1 MAHVS
6 DLPGPLAGRVRDRGS
21 GRGRG
26 RGRRDDLR
34 ALLWLSPWIV
44 GFAVFFLY
52 PLLATVYFSFQRYD
66 MFTLEPVGLLNYRYF
81 MEDEAAWRAIRNTLW
96 LVVIMVPLRVLFGLG
111 VAQLVTRLKAGV
123 GVFRTIFYL
132 PSLVPVVAG
141 TLGFV
146 YLLNP
151 GTGPVQAIL
160 SAVGIPSPDWF
171 GDPAWSK
178 WGLTMLALWSV
189 GDLMVIFLA
198 ALLDVPKQ
206 LYEAA
211 AIDGAGAWQR
221 FYRITLPVIRPV
233 VMFAAVT
240 GVIQALQYFTQ
251 AMIAARVASGSTDSA
266 GSVFTPGY
274 PDQSTLTFPEWLYHQ
289 GFRDFAMGYACVLA
303 LVLFA
308 VSMMFTLVLLRQFR
322 GFAEEEA

>member
-1 MAHVS
+1 MAS
-6 DLPGPLAGRVRDRGS
+6 TAL
-21 GRGRG
+21 
-26 RGRRDDLR
+26 GRRRHEVPSALRGGRRRANLR
-34 ALLWLSPWIV
+34 ALLYLSPWLV
-44 GFAVFFLY
+44 GFSVFFLY
-52 PLLATVYFSFQRYD
+52 PLLSTVYFSFQRYD
-66 MFTLEPVGLLNYRYF
+66 LFTLEPVGLLNYRYF
-81 MEDEAAWRAIRNTLW
+81 LRDEAAWTAIRNTLW
-96 LVVIMVPLRVLFGLG
+96 LVVVMVPLRVLFGLG
-111 VAQLVTRLKAGV
+111 VAQLITKIKAGA

-132 PSLVPVVAG
+132 PSLVPLVAG

-160 SAVGIPSPDWF
+160 GAVGIDSPDWF

-178 WGLTMLALWSV
+178 WGLTMLGLWSV
-189 GDLMVIFLA
+189 GDLMVIFMA

-211 AIDGAGAWQR
+211 ALDGANAWRQ
-221 FYRITLPVIRPV
+221 FVHITLPVIRPV
-233 VMFAAVT
+233 LMFATVT
-240 GVIQALQYFTQ
+240 GVIQTLQYFTQ
-251 AMIAARVASGSTDSA
+251 AMVAARVASGATDSA
-266 GSVFTPGY
+266 GSVFVPGY
-274 PDQSTLTFPEWLYHQ
+274 PDQSTLTFPEWLFHQ

-308 VSMMFTLVLLRQFR
+308 VSMVFTLILLRQFR

>member
-1 MAHVS
+1 MATAT
-6 DLPGPLAGRVRDRGS
+6 L
-21 GRGRG
+21 
-26 RGRRDDLR
+26 GRRGKAAPFRSRERRRANLR
-34 ALLWLSPWIV
+34 ALLYLSPWLV
-44 GFAVFFLY
+44 GFGVFFAY
-52 PLLATVYFSFQRYD
+52 PLISTVYFSFQRYD
-66 MFTLEPVGLLNYRYF
+66 MFTLEPVGLLNWKYF
-81 MEDEAAWRAIRNTLW
+81 FRDDAAWTSIKNTLW
-96 LVVIMVPLRVLFGLG
+96 LVVVMVPLRVVFGLG
-111 VAQLVTRLKAGV
+111 VAQLVTKLKAGA

-160 SAVGIPSPDWF
+160 GAVGIQSPDWF

-178 WGLTMLALWSV
+178 WGLTLLALWSI
-189 GDLMVIFLA
+189 GDLMVIFMA

-211 AIDGAGAWQR
+211 ALDGASAWQQ
-221 FYRITLPVIRPV
+221 FTRITLPVIRPV
-233 VMFAAVT
+233 VMFSAVT
-240 GVIQALQYFTQ
+240 GVIQTLQYFTQ
-251 AMIAARVASGSTDSA
+251 AMVAARVASGATDSA

-274 PDQSTLTFPEWLYHQ
+274 PDGSTLTFPEWLFQ
-289 GFRDFAMGYACVLA
+289 EGFRDFAMGYACVLA
-303 LVLFA
+303 LILFA
-308 VSMMFTLVLLRQFR
+308 VSMIFTLILLRQFR

>member
-1 MAHVS
+1 MAS
-6 DLPGPLAGRVRDRGS
+6 TALGR
-21 GRGRG
+21 RGRTAPPSPVG
-26 RGRRDDLR
+26 GRRRANLR
-34 ALLWLSPWIV
+34 ALLYLSPWLV

-52 PLLATVYFSFQRYD
+52 PLGSTVYFSFQRYN

-81 MEDEAAWRAIRNTLW
+81 LQDEAAWTAIRNTLW
-96 LVVIMVPLRVLFGLG
+96 LVVVMVPLRVLFGLG
-111 VAQLVTRLKAGV
+111 VAQLITKIKAGA

-132 PSLVPVVAG
+132 PSLVPLVAG

-146 YLLNP
+146 FLLNP
-151 GTGPVQAIL
+151 ATGPLQTIL
-160 SAVGIPSPDWF
+160 SAVGLDSPDWF

-178 WGLTMLALWSV
+178 WGLTMLAMWSV
-189 GDLMVIFLA
+189 GDLMVIFMA

-211 AIDGAGAWQR
+211 SIDGAGAWQQ
-221 FYRITLPVIRPV
+221 FVSITLPVIRPV
-233 VMFAAVT
+233 LMFAAVT
-240 GVIQALQYFTQ
+240 GVIQTLQYFTQ
-251 AMIAARVASGSTDSA
+251 AEVVARAASGATDSA

-274 PDQSTLTFPEWLYHQ
+274 PDQSTLTFPQWLFQQ

-303 LVLFA
+303 LVLFV
-308 VSMMFTLVLLRQFR
+308 VSMLFTAVLLRQFR